1 MFKNLFNSVVN
12 FLRPLV
18 TVTVKELAQIAL
30 NAVVSE
36 VPKVVSGQEKFN
48 SAVNNV
54 ANTLKTSGKT
64 AAISLIEV
72 AVEAAYQGLSN
83 SLKAK

>member
-1 MFKNLFNSVVN
+1 MFKNLRISIVN
-12 FLRPLV
+12 FLRPLFAA
-18 TVTVKELAQIAL
+18 TAKEIAQIAL
-30 NAVVSE
+30 AAVVAE
-36 VPKVVSGQEKFN
+36 VPKVISGQEKFN

-54 ANTLKTSGKT
+54 ANTLKTSGR
-64 AAISLIEV
+64 AAAVSLIEV

>member
-1 MFKNLFNSVVN
+1 MFKNLFTSIVN
-12 FLRPLV
+12 FVRPLI
-18 TVTVKELAQIAL
+18 TTTAKELAQIAL
-30 NAVVSE
+30 NAVVAE
-36 VPKVVSGQEKFN
+36 VPKVISGQEKFN

-54 ANTLKTSGKT
+54 ANTLKNSGKSAAT
-64 AAISLIEV
+64 ALIEV